1 MKKWFLHLSVGAGMQ
16 DYKVIEAET
25 LEDAEK
31 EARDYCYD
39 LALDYGYDTDQDY
52 FGDLD
57 QVGKDW
63 DDDTEEYEQ
72 VSEMEYYA
80 EPYDPEEHDVYLW

>member
-1 MKKWFLHLSVGAGMQ
+1 MKKWFVRLSVGAGMK
-16 DYKVIEAET
+16 DYVILEAGT
-25 LEDAEK
+25 LEEAEK

-39 LALDYGYDTDQDY
+39 LALEYEYDTDQDY

-57 QVGKDW
+57 QVGRDW
-63 DDDTEEYEQ
+63 DEDLQEYSD

-80 EPYDPEEHDVYLW
+80 ELYDPEVHDDYLR